1 MTAREFIVGT
11 RQQQEW
17 GWKVIVDLFLSGV
30 GATLFLIALIL
41 GFVLGMVVG
50 GGLVLAGTL
59 FLLADLHRRRAAWRL
74 VSHPQGSWMTRGTIG
89 ISSFAV
95 LAFVHIVYLTLQP
108 NGWTS
113 LGAPWVAGPIWVMV
127 LGIIAGIAALFVVSY
142 TGFLLGSMRAIPLW
156 NSAYI
161 PALFLV
167 SAFLGGLGAIYLLPL
182 NWNGLPWSPALLQ
195 NFGIVFVVFEL
206 FLLLALIWLANTETI
221 RESVRLLTHGSLRL
235 HFFVGMLGLGL
246 IIPLVVLVLTSV
258 GVGTAWLL
266 PVAGV
271 FLLLGMFF
279 SRYTIVKA
287 GIYVPPV

>member
-1 MTAREFIVGT
+1 
-11 RQQQEW
+11 
-17 GWKVIVDLFLSGV
+17 
-30 GATLFLIALIL
+30 
-41 GFVLGMVVG
+41 
-50 GGLVLAGTL
+50 
-59 FLLADLHRRRAAWRL
+59 
-74 VSHPQGSWMTRGTIG
+74 
-89 ISSFAV
+89 
-95 LAFVHIVYLTLQP
+95 
-108 NGWTS
+108 
-113 LGAPWVAGPIWVMV
+113 
-127 LGIIAGIAALFVVSY
+127 
-142 TGFLLGSMRAIPLW
+142 MRAIPLW

-182 NWNGLPWSPALLQ
+182 NWNGLPWSPVLLQ
-195 NFGIVFVVFEL
+195 NLGIVFVVFEV

-221 RESVRLLTHGSLRL
+221 RESVRLLTHGSLRF

-258 GVGTAWLL
+258 GVGTVWLL